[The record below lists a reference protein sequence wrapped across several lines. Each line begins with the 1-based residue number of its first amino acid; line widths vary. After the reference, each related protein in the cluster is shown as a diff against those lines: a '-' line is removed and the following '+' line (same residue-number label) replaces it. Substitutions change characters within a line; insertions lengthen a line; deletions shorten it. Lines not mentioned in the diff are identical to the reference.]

1 MSSIKELFSKL
12 ASLIRSFAS
21 DIEHVSMD
29 REAKLPTEEIRK
41 IISDISTRA
50 AVDEKESAENKE
62 IIALLE
68 QLLVDKK
75 IFSIINIESKEWL
88 SLLDAIEKRISINS
102 ELFDKEAQ
110 YDIDKIKELAAQMR
124 GAIREGRDSV
134 GEK

>member
-124 GAIREGRDSV
+124 GAIREGRDNV

>member
-1 MSSIKELFSKL
+1 LSSIKELFSKL

-29 REAKLPTEEIRK
+29 REAKLPTDEIKK

-124 GAIREGRDSV
+124 GAIREGRDNV

>member
-1 MSSIKELFSKL
+1 LSSIKELFSKL

-21 DIEHVSMD
+21 DIERVSMD
-29 REAKLPTEEIRK
+29 REAKLPTDEIRK

-88 SLLDAIEKRISINS
+88 SLLDAIEKRISISS

-124 GAIREGRDSV
+124 GAIREGRDNV